1 MSNIE
6 YLVTANTSIKLR
18 NLGMYLFE
26 YKNMQIADDIPRT
39 LGEAAGA
46 ALDHFKDE
54 EAIRVMKL
62 DYNAMTMQD
71 VTLDAIYFVAQNI
84 LDLRDD
90 DSSIPDWARPVWESL
105 DHEVEA
111 DYV

>member
-6 YLVTANTSIKLR
+6 YLVTANTSINLR
-18 NLGMYLFE
+18 NLGTHLFK
-26 YKNMQIADDIPRT
+26 YDNMQIADDIART
-39 LGEAAGA
+39 IGEASGQAY
-46 ALDHFKDE
+46 DHFKDE

-62 DYNAMTMQD
+62 DYNAMTMKD
-71 VTLDAIYFVAQNI
+71 VTLDAIYFVAQNL

-90 DSSIPDWARPVWESL
+90 DSSIPDWARHVWESL